1 MTVGP
6 GDTDPLST
14 ADRRRMLA
22 HVDPEWRLVD
32 AEPSTES
39 SDAVYL
45 ATVAD
50 GETERRVVLKH
61 PVLVEDDRFR
71 REAALTDYV
80 AANTSLP
87 VPAVLG
93 SVDEHDE
100 LPAPFFVMER
110 REGVNPNAMDGDLD
124 PDARDRA
131 VREAGRHLAELHDL
145 GPLSG
150 FGWVAVEDGELTVR
164 DPQNS
169 WRETV
174 WSWVEEPLSELAD
187 PFVDMED
194 DLRAALVSRIERLP
208 DDVPAVPA
216 HNDYRPGNLLV
227 DAETGETRAVLD
239 WGAAMAMHDEY
250 ELAIV
255 EEAFCGPAPP
265 DADERERVRSN
276 LLAGYR
282 ERRPLDRE
290 ALAERRGT
298 YMLAYRVIGMHWFP
312 YWYENTA
319 ESRRAEIVNRY
330 REQARAL
337 LD

>member
-6 GDTDPLST
+6 DDTDPLPT
-14 ADRRRMLA
+14 ADLRRMLA
-22 HVDPEWRLVD
+22 HVDPDWRLVD
-32 AEPSTES
+32 AEPSAES

-45 ATVAD
+45 ATVED
-50 GETERRVVLKH
+50 GGTERCVVLKY

-100 LPAPFFVMER
+100 LPAPFFVMEH
-110 REGVNPNAMDGDLD
+110 REGVNPQAMDGDLD
-124 PDARDRA
+124 PGARDRV
-131 VREAGRHLAELHDL
+131 VREAGRNLAELHDL

-150 FGWVAVEDGELTVR
+150 FGWVTVEGGELAVR
-164 DPQNS
+164 DPRDS

-174 WSWVEEPLSELAD
+174 RSWVETPLSDLAD
-187 PFVDMED
+187 PFADLEA
-194 DLRAALVSRIERLP
+194 DLRAGLEARIAGLP

-227 DAETGETRAVLD
+227 DPATGETRAVLD

-250 ELAIV
+250 ELASV
-255 EEAFCGPAPP
+255 EQAFCGPAPP
-265 DADERERVRSN
+265 DADGRERVRSA

-282 ERRPLDRE
+282 ERRPLGRE
-290 ALAERRGT
+290 GLAERRET
-298 YMLAYRVIGMHWFP
+298 YLLAYRVIGMHWFP
-312 YWYENTA
+312 YWYEDA
-319 ESRRAEIVNRY
+319 SASRRAEIAARY
-330 REQARAL
+330 REEARAL